1 MKELTLEN
9 KLDLIRQLNGN
20 IEYDPKTMTKKTM
33 SEVITMQQ
41 VMIHNI
47 IMVVSNTSELDD
59 LACLFDEVA
68 DMLEQG
74 DNCRRIFNSNYF
86 CLPVDTRLVFDD
98 THGDAYVSIPHD
110 DISQNEK
117 DVLAEKIRDLIR
129 VIVYWQK

>member
-1 MKELTLEN
+1 MKELTEKN
-9 KLDLIRQLNGN
+9 KLDLIRRLNGN

-33 SEVITMQQ
+33 SEVITIQQ

-47 IMVVSNTSELDD
+47 IMIVNNTNELND
-59 LACLFDEVA
+59 LAFLFDGVA

-74 DNCRRIFNSNYF
+74 DSCRRIFKDSYF
-86 CLPVDTRLVFDD
+86 HLPIDTRLVFDD
-98 THGDAYVSIPHD
+98 EHGDAYVHVHD

-117 DVLAEKIRDLIR
+117 DVLAERIRDLIR